1 MKLYALE
8 SEDWAGV
15 YYTGHNN
22 ANGTPDVIN
31 SVEKAKLYNSIRDA
45 SLARGVMKN
54 PLNKGFVIREVD
66 VTMKPG
72 GIVKEK

>member
-15 YYTGHNN
+15 YYTGRNN

-45 SLARGVMKN
+45 SFARDIMKN
-54 PLNKGFVIREVD
+54 PFNKGFVIREVD
-66 VTMKPG
+66 VTFKPS